1 MENTVTKI
9 DDLPFGNNNQNG
21 PSNNVGPQTISISEM
36 KKKPDNELPTNYTP
50 INVHPNPYG
59 VSAENP
65 IRQNPQMGEN
75 QQYNSQQQQ
84 VPTQVQTVGM
94 PDEFREQI
102 QNMPPQQ
109 LPSRDIPMKTDTY
122 TIDEQ
127 VKTNY
132 IPKPKIDS
140 DYVREHYDMTEQN
153 LREYESKRYRENKL
167 DDFLSDFQTP
177 LFVAIL
183 YFFFQ
188 LPVVNTMIFKRF
200 SFLSIYGEDG
210 NFNFNGLLL
219 KSLLFGNIFYS
230 ITKIVNFI
238 SNI

>member
-1 MENTVTKI
+1 
-9 DDLPFGNNNQNG
+9 
-21 PSNNVGPQTISISEM
+21 
-36 KKKPDNELPTNYTP
+36 
-50 INVHPNPYG
+50 
-59 VSAENP
+59 
-65 IRQNPQMGEN
+65 
-75 QQYNSQQQQ
+75 
-84 VPTQVQTVGM
+84 
-94 PDEFREQI
+94 
-102 QNMPPQQ
+102 
-109 LPSRDIPMKTDTY
+109 
-122 TIDEQ
+122 
-127 VKTNY
+127 
-132 IPKPKIDS
+132 
-140 DYVREHYDMTEQN
+140 MTEQN